1 MRRQT
6 GKRKGDRQDVGVE
19 QSSGEETEERKGD
32 RREKRR
38 RHKRSRGGEA
48 EEMRGNRQ
56 EKGNETGEEC
66 IQSRAEETNKGV
78 ERRGNRQGRGE
89 KTDRRMERRQSS
101 SAE

>member
-1 MRRQT
+1 
-6 GKRKGDRQDVGVE
+6 
-19 QSSGEETEERKGD
+19 
-32 RREKRR
+32 
-38 RHKRSRGGEA
+38 
-48 EEMRGNRQ
+48 MRGNRQ

>member
-1 MRRQT
+1 MSESSRAVERRQKRGKET
-6 GKRKGDRQDVGVE
+6 GERRGEDIRGVE
-19 QSSGEETEERKGD
+19 
-32 RREKRR
+32 
-38 RHKRSRGGEA
+38 GGEA